1 MNETKQSAMVKC
13 PKCSHETE
21 LEVPQDVCLPAY
33 KCEGC
38 GELITI
44 PKDSEN
50 CCVVCEYSD
59 DQCPM
64 PNKDKSKKES

>member
-1 MNETKQSAMVKC
+1 MSEKKKVAQVKC
-13 PKCSHETE
+13 PKCGHETSVD
-21 LEVPQDVCLPAY
+21 VPETSCLPAY

-38 GELITI
+38 SELIMV

-59 DQCPM
+59 DECPM
-64 PNKDKSKKES
+64 PNKHKKDKS